1 MLGQADIISY
11 LVFINHND
19 RAEIALVNIELST
32 LNLLTI
38 IIIKLVQNVHMKICT
53 LYDNENFLNDVIPGY
68 QVLI

>member
-1 MLGQADIISY
+1 MLGQADIIS
-11 LVFINHND
+11 LNLND
-19 RAEIALVNIELST
+19 GAGIALVNIELST

>member
-1 MLGQADIISY
+1 MLGQAEILS
-11 LVFINHND
+11 LNFND
-19 RAEIALVNIELST
+19 GAITALVNIKLST

>member
-1 MLGQADIISY
+1 MLGQADIIS
-11 LVFINHND
+11 LNHND